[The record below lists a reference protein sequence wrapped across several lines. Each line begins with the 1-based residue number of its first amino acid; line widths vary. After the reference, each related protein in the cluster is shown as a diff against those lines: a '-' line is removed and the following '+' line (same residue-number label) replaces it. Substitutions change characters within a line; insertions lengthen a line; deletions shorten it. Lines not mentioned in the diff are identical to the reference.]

1 MGNILS
7 LHLIWMAH
15 LGIRSKLWALFLKF
29 ACLERRWQAQVA
41 EHESVLL
48 KPLAEDGE
56 GEGEV

>member
-1 MGNILS
+1 
-7 LHLIWMAH
+7 MAH